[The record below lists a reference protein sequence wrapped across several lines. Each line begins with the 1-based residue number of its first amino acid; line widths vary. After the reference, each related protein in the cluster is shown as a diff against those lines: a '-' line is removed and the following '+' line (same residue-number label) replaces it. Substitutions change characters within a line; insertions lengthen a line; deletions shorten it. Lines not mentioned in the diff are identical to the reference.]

1 MVAVKKRIALRIAK
15 ETLSAG
21 NQPKYFRVD
30 PVTVSCYWKINELQM
45 QFLLIATSM
54 GYNALLV

>member
-21 NQPKYFRVD
+21 NQPKYFRVGIRPSD
-30 PVTVSCYWKINELQM
+30 RK
-45 QFLLIATSM
+45 FLLE
-54 GYNALLV
+54 NK